1 MGAEERPRSA
11 NVGSGAM
18 SGLHPAGASMSI
30 GAGHRRRNAHAY
42 RRSAYCA
49 LMPASPMTFPHFA
62 ISVRK
67 RAAQSSGV
75 LATGS

>member
-1 MGAEERPRSA
+1 MSEAGGRYCAPP
-11 NVGSGAM
+11 SGAM
-18 SGLHPAGASMSI
+18 SGLRPSRGLECPWGRDMAAATHPF
-30 GAGHRRRNAHAY
+30 

>member
-1 MGAEERPRSA
+1 MTAAALCRACTRQRPQCP
-11 NVGSGAM
+11 SGRDMA
-18 SGLHPAGASMSI
+18 AAT
-30 GAGHRRRNAHAY
+30 HAY

-49 LMPASPMTFPHFA
+49 LMPAAPMTFPHFA

-67 RAAQSSGV
+67 RAAHSSGV